1 MGIGVLPNVKTAL
14 GFGISYYFLYI
25 WQLILTKFYME
36 TNVVNSKS
44 IMLKNGLYLG
54 LAIVAVNVIMYVSGL
69 VYSGSMVAGFASGM
83 LRFAIM
89 ILFVVWGIKQFKME
103 NSGFLMLA
111 QALKVGIGI
120 ALVSALVEVAY
131 NLLFTMVIEPDF
143 ADKMFEVQKT
153 VMLEQNP
160 NLTTEQL
167 EAGREMSKKFSSPM
181 FTIPI
186 SIVWNLFLGLI
197 ISLVA
202 GAIMQKKEQTF

>member
-1 MGIGVLPNVKTAL
+1 
-14 GFGISYYFLYI
+14 
-25 WQLILTKFYME
+25 ME

-54 LAIVAVNVIMYVSGL
+54 LAIVVVYVIMYASGL

-167 EAGREMSKKFSSPM
+167 EAGREMGKKFSSPM

-202 GAIMQKKEQTF
+202 GAVMQKKEQIF